1 MKFASASPTSVSP
14 RRTRRPR
21 RLWLWLLLSTLLVLV
36 LAAALALQSRALVE
50 PAHSGLRPDEIAST
64 KDFLRRNDPRRQ
76 EAGSQRLLRIEE
88 EQLNLMLMQLAQR
101 YGQGRGAAQ
110 IQLQAGTARLQASLQ
125 LPLLGA
131 WLNLEAQLDQT
142 DTLPQVE
149 RLRLGHL
156 PLPAGLA
163 HPALRRLIATL
174 TLPAQAQVAG
184 ELVETLR
191 FQPQELLLG
200 YHWQA
205 DSLDHVLGALW
216 TPAEQER
223 ARAYNQRLAQISTA
237 YPPGHSVSLALLMP
251 PIFELARARSD
262 APDADPMAENRAA
275 LLTLALFSTGQRWSK
290 LLPSA
295 RSWPQPLP
303 RVVTLAGRD
312 DFPQHFLVSAVL
324 ALEGSGPLADAIGV
338 YKEVADSR
346 GGSGFSFN
354 DIAADRAGTRFGL
367 LAKDAPRSLQTLI
380 RSGLHELDFMPG
392 VADLPEFLSAEAFQQ
407 RYGGLGAPAYRQMM
421 AEIEARIAALPLMQ
435 QAAVPRL

>member
-1 MKFASASPTSVSP
+1 MMSPLP
-14 RRTRRPR
+14 GNQGKRRPR
-21 RLWLWLLLSTLLVLV
+21 LFWPLLLLSPVLLL
-36 LAAALALQSRALVE
+36 LIAAALALQSQALVTPDGGGLS
-50 PAHSGLRPDEIAST
+50 PAQIQST

-76 EAGSQRLLRIEE
+76 EAGPQRLLRIDEA
-88 EQLNLMLMQLAQR
+88 QLNLMLMQLAQR
-101 YGQGRGAAQ
+101 YGRGRGAAQ
-110 IQLQAGTARLQASLQ
+110 IQLHAGSARLQASFP

-131 WLNLEAQLDQT
+131 WLNLEAQLGQT
-142 DTLPQVE
+142 TALPRVE

-156 PLPAGLA
+156 PLPAWLA
-163 HPALRRLIATL
+163 NPALRQLITKLA
-174 TLPAQAQVAG
+174 LPPQAQVAG
-184 ELVETLR
+184 ELVETLT
-191 FQPQELLLG
+191 FLPQELQLG

-216 TPAEQER
+216 TPAERER
-223 ARAYNQRLAQISTA
+223 AQAYSRRLAELSA
-237 YPPGHSVSLALLMP
+237 SLAPGSSVSLALLMP
-251 PIFELARARSD
+251 PIFELVRARSEG
-262 APDADPMAENRAA
+262 AEADPVAENRSA
-275 LLTLALFSTGQRWSK
+275 LLTLALFATGQHWSK

-303 RVVTLAGRD
+303 RRVTLAGRE

-338 YKEVADSR
+338 YKEVADTR

-380 RSGLHELDFMPG
+380 RAGLHELDFMPG

-407 RYGGLGAPAYRQMM
+407 RYGGIDAPAYRRMM
-421 AEIEARIAALPLMQ
+421 AEIEARIDAQPLLQ
-435 QAAVPRL
+435 QAAIPRL